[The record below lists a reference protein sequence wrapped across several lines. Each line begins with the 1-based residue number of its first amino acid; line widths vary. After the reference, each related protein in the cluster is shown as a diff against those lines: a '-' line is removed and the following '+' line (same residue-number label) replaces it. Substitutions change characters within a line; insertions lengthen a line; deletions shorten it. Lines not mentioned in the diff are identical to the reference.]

1 MIYNIFPKQGNYVG
15 SFLGHCATSNDETYL
30 LPLMLSYLMERCKK
44 EPFSPPQKKKNIFNK
59 ETNMRKNPSQNFAGQ
74 MQ

>member
-1 MIYNIFPKQGNYVG
+1 MIYNIFAKQGNYVG

-44 EPFSPPQKKKNIFNK
+44 EPFSPKKKDYFQQRNK
-59 ETNMRKNPSQNFAGQ
+59 HEENPSQNFAGQ